1 VLGLGGAMRMLSTI
15 LLSILKQFIM
25 AKKNKKIVSQV
36 SLTTIDQK
44 ICELHKIVQGNSNDI
59 QIIKEEMA
67 YGKGGVKVLVWI
79 IGIVVTLI
87 AAWNIL
93 PLKK

>member
-1 VLGLGGAMRMLSTI
+1 MAGAMRMLSTI

-93 PLKK
+93 PFKK

>member
-1 VLGLGGAMRMLSTI
+1 MRMLSTI
-15 LLSILKQFIM
+15 LLSILNRFIM
-25 AKKNKKIVSQV
+25 VKKNKKETQV
-36 SLTTIDQK
+36 SLISIDQK

-93 PLKK
+93 PFKK

>member
-1 VLGLGGAMRMLSTI
+1 MKISSMIS
-15 LLSILKQFIM
+15 LSILKQFIM

-93 PLKK
+93 PFKK

>member
-1 VLGLGGAMRMLSTI
+1 
-15 LLSILKQFIM
+15 M
-25 AKKNKKIVSQV
+25 AKRNKKIDNV
-36 SLTTIDQK
+36 SLISINEKID
-44 ICELHKIVQGNSNDI
+44 ELHKIVQTNSNDI

-93 PLKK
+93 PFKK

>member
-1 VLGLGGAMRMLSTI
+1 LAGVMKISLMIS
-15 LLSILKQFIM
+15 LSILKQFIM

-93 PLKK
+93 PFKK

>member
-1 VLGLGGAMRMLSTI
+1 MAGVMKISLMIS
-15 LLSILKQFIM
+15 LSILKQFIM

>member
-1 VLGLGGAMRMLSTI
+1 
-15 LLSILKQFIM
+15 M
-25 AKKNKKIVSQV
+25 AKRNKKSSTAIVSLI
-36 SLTTIDQK
+36 SIDQK

-59 QIIKEEMA
+59 QIIKEEIA

-93 PLKK
+93 PFKK

>member
-1 VLGLGGAMRMLSTI
+1 LGGDMKMLSTI

-93 PLKK
+93 PFKK

>member
-1 VLGLGGAMRMLSTI
+1 LAGVMKISSTI

-93 PLKK
+93 PFKK

>member
-1 VLGLGGAMRMLSTI
+1 MGGDMRMLSTI

-93 PLKK
+93 PFKK

>member
-1 VLGLGGAMRMLSTI
+1 
-15 LLSILKQFIM
+15 M
-25 AKKNKKIVSQV
+25 AKRNKKIDHV
-36 SLTTIDQK
+36 SLISINEKID
-44 ICELHKIVQGNSNDI
+44 ELHKIVQTNSNDI

-93 PLKK
+93 PFKK

>member
-1 VLGLGGAMRMLSTI
+1 MLSTI

-93 PLKK
+93 PFKK

>member
-1 VLGLGGAMRMLSTI
+1 MRMLSTI

-93 PLKK
+93 PFKK

>member
-1 VLGLGGAMRMLSTI
+1 MRMLSTI

>member
-1 VLGLGGAMRMLSTI
+1 MGGAMRMLSTI

-93 PLKK
+93 PFKK

>member
-1 VLGLGGAMRMLSTI
+1 MRMLSTI
-15 LLSILKQFIM
+15 LLSILNQFIM

-93 PLKK
+93 PFKK

>member
-1 VLGLGGAMRMLSTI
+1 MPKR
-15 LLSILKQFIM
+15 
-25 AKKNKKIVSQV
+25 NKKIDHV
-36 SLTTIDQK
+36 SLATINQK
-44 ICELHKIVQGNSNDI
+44 ICELHKIVEGNSNDI

-79 IGIVVTLI
+79 IGIVGTLI

-93 PLKK
+93 PFKK

>member
-1 VLGLGGAMRMLSTI
+1 LGGDMRMLSTI

-93 PLKK
+93 PFKK

>member
-1 VLGLGGAMRMLSTI
+1 MGGAMRMLSTI

>member
-1 VLGLGGAMRMLSTI
+1 MKISLMIS
-15 LLSILKQFIM
+15 LSILKQFIM

-93 PLKK
+93 PFKK

>member
-1 VLGLGGAMRMLSTI
+1 LGGAMRMLSTI

-93 PLKK
+93 PFKK

>member
-1 VLGLGGAMRMLSTI
+1 MV
-15 LLSILKQFIM
+15 
-25 AKKNKKIVSQV
+25 KKNKKIIHQV
-36 SLTTIDQK
+36 SLSTIDQK

-93 PLKK
+93 PFKK

>member
-1 VLGLGGAMRMLSTI
+1 MAGVMKISSMIS
-15 LLSILKQFIM
+15 LSILKQFIM

-93 PLKK
+93 PFKK

>member
-1 VLGLGGAMRMLSTI
+1 MGGAMRMLSTI

-25 AKKNKKIVSQV
+25 AKKNKKIISQV

-93 PLKK
+93 PFKK

>member
-1 VLGLGGAMRMLSTI
+1 LAGVMKISSTI

-36 SLTTIDQK
+36 SLTTINQK

-93 PLKK
+93 PFKK

>member
-1 VLGLGGAMRMLSTI
+1 MSKKL
-15 LLSILKQFIM
+15 
-25 AKKNKKIVSQV
+25 KKNNGV
-36 SLTTIDQK
+36 SLSSIDK
-44 ICELHKIVQGNSNDI
+44 RICELHKIVQGNSNDI

-79 IGIVVTLI
+79 IGIVVTLV

-93 PLKK
+93 PFKK

>member
-1 VLGLGGAMRMLSTI
+1 
-15 LLSILKQFIM
+15 M
-25 AKKNKKIVSQV
+25 AKKNKKIVAQV
-36 SLTTIDQK
+36 SLSTIDQK

-79 IGIVVTLI
+79 IGIVVTLV

-93 PLKK
+93 PFKK

>member
-1 VLGLGGAMRMLSTI
+1 MPKRI
-15 LLSILKQFIM
+15 
-25 AKKNKKIVSQV
+25 KKADPQV
-36 SLTTIDQK
+36 SLASINQK

>member
-1 VLGLGGAMRMLSTI
+1 LGGAMRMLSTI

>member
-1 VLGLGGAMRMLSTI
+1 LGGDMKISSMIS
-15 LLSILKQFIM
+15 LSILKQFIM

-93 PLKK
+93 PFKK

>member
-1 VLGLGGAMRMLSTI
+1 MRMLSTI

-36 SLTTIDQK
+36 SLTTINQK

-93 PLKK
+93 PFKK

>member
-1 VLGLGGAMRMLSTI
+1 MPKKL
-15 LLSILKQFIM
+15 
-25 AKKNKKIVSQV
+25 KKNNEV
-36 SLTTIDQK
+36 SLSSIDK
-44 ICELHKIVQGNSNDI
+44 RICELHKIVQGNSNDI

-79 IGIVVTLI
+79 IEIVVTLI

-93 PLKK
+93 PFKK

>member
-1 VLGLGGAMRMLSTI
+1 LAGAMRMLSTI

-93 PLKK
+93 PFKK

>member
-1 VLGLGGAMRMLSTI
+1 MKISLTI

-93 PLKK
+93 PFKK

>member
-1 VLGLGGAMRMLSTI
+1 
-15 LLSILKQFIM
+15 M
-25 AKKNKKIVSQV
+25 AKKNKKIVQQV
-36 SLTTIDQK
+36 SLSTIDQK
-44 ICELHKIVQGNSNDI
+44 ICELHRIVQGNSNDI

-93 PLKK
+93 PFKK